1 MLLALNVNNTVTTAG
16 VFDGAELLATWR
28 MATDQRKQPDEYAM
42 VLLTLLRTAAIDRS
56 AISDCA
62 IASVVPTMTPVFEE
76 LARRYFE
83 ADPLVV
89 GSGIRTGMRIIYDNP
104 REVGA
109 DRVAD
114 AVAAMKLYGPPPII
128 VVDMGTAT
136 VLDAI
141 NESGDYVGGAI
152 AAGLSIASDAL
163 FERAAKLYRVE
174 LEPPR
179 SAIGKNTVE
188 AMKSGLVL
196 GAVATVEGLV
206 ERFKRELGGSA
217 TVVATGGW
225 STMIAQ
231 ETDIFDHVDRHLALT
246 GLRLLFELNR
256 TPVVA
261 EG

>member
-1 MLLALNVNNTVTTAG
+1 MLLAFNVNNTVTTAG
-16 VFDGAELLATWR
+16 VFDGPLLRGTWR
-28 MATDQRKQPDEYAM
+28 MATDVRKQTDEYAM
-42 VLLTLLRTAAIDRS
+42 VLLTLLGTADIDRS
-56 AISDCA
+56 AIHECA
-62 IASVVPTMTPVFEE
+62 ISSVVPTMTPVFEE
-76 LARRYFE
+76 LSRRYFNAE
-83 ADPLVV
+83 PMVV
-89 GSGIRTGMRIIYDNP
+89 GSGIRTGMRILYDNP

-114 AVAAMKLYGPPPII
+114 AVAALKLYGPPPII
-128 VVDMGTAT
+128 IVDMGTAT

-141 NESGDYVGGAI
+141 NEAGDYVGGAI
-152 AAGLSIASDAL
+152 AAGLSIASEAL
-163 FERAAKLYRVE
+163 FDRAAKLYRVE

-179 SAIGKNTVE
+179 FAIGKNTVD

-206 ERFKRELGGSA
+206 ARFKEELGGDA

-225 STMIAQ
+225 SAMISGQ
-231 ETDIFDHVDRHLALT
+231 TDVFDHVDRHLALT

-256 TPVVA
+256 TPVAA